1 MSIIRFVTFTLGYT
15 NPRKAIWDHTKGVT
29 NRSSLIAGDNQKMTF
44 VPEGGVYRLI
54 AHSGLPPVERFKH
67 QGFGEV
73 LPSIRKTSMYI
84 LLATHVGEVAK
95 LIEQTGMKIGSKP
108 FFRFYPKTDFSCTW
122 QRKHSNA
129 EIMNSGL
136 DRRQKGQSYI
146 CQTTKS
152 KPHSPPI
159 AAMRFF
165 TVG

>member
-1 MSIIRFVTFTLGYT
+1 MSIIRFVAFTLGYT
-15 NPRKAIWDHTKGVT
+15 NPRKAIQDHTKGVT
-29 NRSSLIAGDNQKMTF
+29 NRSSLIAGDNQEMTLF
-44 VPEGGVYRLI
+44 PKVTCIISFPTADSHWWSASSAGDLVMCSHVCPARDPCWQSSQTHRTNRNENRLQ
-54 AHSGLPPVERFKH
+54 S
-67 QGFGEV
+67 V
-73 LPSIRKTSMYI
+73 LSDSARRQTS
-84 LLATHVGEVAK
+84 HV
-95 LIEQTGMKIGSKP
+95 Q
-108 FFRFYPKTDFSCTW
+108 W

-129 EIMNSGL
+129 EIVNSGL